1 MNDANKIQQQAF
13 YIIGIVVLLLVIM
26 VLAWPIQSLWNSVL
40 VSALSCCRE
49 ITYWQAVG
57 FEVFVF
63 ILGRIFNMNANI
75 PKND

>member
-1 MNDANKIQQQAF
+1 MADANKIQQQAL

-26 VLAWPIQSLWNSVL
+26 VLAWPIQFLWNSVL
-40 VSALSCCRE
+40 ISALSCCRE